1 MKSNLLQR
9 IIDQRQRLENIHFY
23 ELLVPKMEGSD
34 LIEIVSTIELLKE
47 VEELLK

>member
-1 MKSNLLQR
+1 MKPNLLQR
-9 IIDQRQRLENIHFY
+9 IIEQRQKLENIHFY

-34 LIEIVSTIELLKE
+34 LKEVISTINLLKE